1 MDQRIT
7 PSDITNVH
15 RLIAPHIRTTPIL
28 QLQGTDFGLPAF
40 PLTLKLEHLQAAG
53 SFKTRGAFA
62 NLMLRQVPSAGVVAA
77 SGGNHGVAVAYA
89 AMRVGSPARIFLPT
103 VASRTKV
110 DRISS
115 YKAELCV
122 TGELYAEALAASQ
135 AWAAESGA
143 LQIHAFDQRETML
156 GQGTLA
162 LELARQAGDID
173 TVLVAVGGGGLIGG
187 IASWYRGSVR
197 VIGVEPSAAPTL
209 TMALRAGHPIDAP
222 AGGIAAD
229 SLAPKRVGEMT
240 FPIARDFVDRVILV
254 DDDEIARA
262 QRMLWDVTRIVAEP
276 GGAAA
281 LAALTSGAY
290 RPAANER
297 VAVVICGGNADVVTF
312 VSVGEPARVP
322 EGARR

>member
-1 MDQRIT
+1 
-7 PSDITNVH
+7 
-15 RLIAPHIRTTPIL
+15 
-28 QLQGTDFGLPAF
+28 
-40 PLTLKLEHLQAAG
+40 
-53 SFKTRGAFA
+53 
-62 NLMLRQVPSAGVVAA
+62 
-77 SGGNHGVAVAYA
+77 
-89 AMRVGSPARIFLPT
+89 
-103 VASRTKV
+103 
-110 DRISS
+110 
-115 YKAELCV
+115 
-122 TGELYAEALAASQ
+122 
-135 AWAAESGA
+135 
-143 LQIHAFDQRETML
+143 
-156 GQGTLA
+156 
-162 LELARQAGDID
+162 
-173 TVLVAVGGGGLIGG
+173 
-187 IASWYRGSVR
+187 
-197 VIGVEPSAAPTL
+197 
-209 TMALRAGHPIDAP
+209 MALRAGHPIDAP

-312 VSVGEPARVP
+312 DSVGEAARVP